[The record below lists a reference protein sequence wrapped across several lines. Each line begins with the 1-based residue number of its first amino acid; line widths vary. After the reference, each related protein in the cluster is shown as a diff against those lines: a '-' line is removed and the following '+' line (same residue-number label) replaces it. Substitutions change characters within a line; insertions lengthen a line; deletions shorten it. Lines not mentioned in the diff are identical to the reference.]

1 MAATAQEIQ
10 QGYRLVNGRKIP
22 VNFMGNDITGTYT
35 PNFDSMNT
43 QLQTDF
49 DNAMIP
55 TTDMKMYDTTPK
67 TGWEQTKDF
76 LGSDTFSNTMQGVG
90 MGLSALQGY
99 KNYKETKKHNQRM
112 FDLEKGQVDRANAY
126 QDTFQKNY
134 TAGR

>member
-1 MAATAQEIQ
+1 MGWKFI
-10 QGYRLVNGRKIP
+10 NGKM
-22 VNFMGNDITGTYT
+22 VETDFMGRPITQSQT

-43 QLQTDF
+43 QLQTNFSD
-49 DNAMIP
+49 AMMP

-76 LGSDTFSNTMQGVG
+76 LGSDTFSNTMQGIG

-99 KNYKETKKHNQRM
+99 KNYKETKKQNQRM

-126 QDTFQKNY
+126 QDNFQKNY